1 MKRLKSKS
9 IILIGIIL
17 SLILSPYCFAFF
29 KAPNI
34 YKSSESVIPKVSASE
49 ITLIVPENK
58 SYDVKTGCFLSS
70 YDFED
75 ISDFTDS
82 YGVIEELEGHK
93 NILKIKYGNGISIE
107 NQFIRTNGS
116 IEFYFRTE
124 DATDRTVF
132 SFEGNDTLPHIYFY
146 VVNDNWFY
154 LERDVVDPQIIN
166 LTDNYKPL
174 DNVWHHV
181 RIDFDCS
188 GTGGYLGLSSE
199 SWNVSVDGHS
209 SSELKILRSAGSPPP
224 CVLKKIYLFSEVE
237 QPEGGSYFDAFGY
250 SWDVFYN
257 IGENLNEGLPI
268 LFEIS
273 TSTPLDWM
281 AYSLDGQSNVAI
293 PGNTSI
299 FMPNNGSHTIKVLG
313 DEGGTTYESTLRY
326 FVVSPIEIVT
336 PNKDT
341 IWEED
346 STHDITWISS
356 VDISHV
362 DIEIYKGDVL
372 KYSQY
377 GLENNGSYEWI
388 IPEGVDLGTDWK
400 VKISDSSDPL
410 IFGVS
415 EFFEIAS
422 SIVILTPDSSSVW
435 YTGRRYYI
443 TWSTTGN
450 ITHVDIEFLKDSIQQ
465 YSVTGIANNQSYRWL
480 VEHYVMPGDD
490 WTIKLI
496 DSNNLSIFDISD
508 PFEISNDKTLSIL
521 NPVSSS
527 SWERGTDQYIRWFY
541 SGDVSDVDI
550 IFFKDNIVTY
560 TINGT
565 ENDGAYFWEI
575 SLNEI
580 ASKNWSIK
588 ITASNDYSISAWS
601 DYFEI
606 YERPELLILTPD
618 KFARILA
625 NSSELITW
633 SLSAGSNVSYVTLEV
648 FKGSDLMYNLGSIES
663 SSDYLWNIPFDPPPG
678 SDWRIR
684 ISDIYDPLIYTL
696 GDLFEI
702 YSYKSLDIL
711 TPTPLSSWSIKGDH
725 YINWTWTDEI
735 PYVDIEIS
743 KGTELIHQVTNLGN
757 IGSYYF
763 HMNYDEA
770 PGTDWKVTVSASDY
784 LAINGEV
791 PSFSAHILR
800 TVTIT
805 APSANKILYQ
815 SDYYDI
821 VWTTNGTISEVK
833 IDLFE
838 EGVYV
843 QTITNRTDN
852 DGRYLWHIIS
862 GVDLSQFYQI
872 KISDADDPIVYS
884 LSQAYFKLEQQEFPT
899 FGLLIIIGIG
909 AVSISSVYVVRK
921 RLKKRKRRE

>member
-9 IILIGIIL
+9 IILLGIIL
-17 SLILSPYCFAFF
+17 SLILSPYCFVFF
-29 KAPNI
+29 KAPSI
-34 YKSSESVIPKVSASE
+34 YKSSESVVPKVSDSE
-49 ITLIVPENK
+49 ITLVTPENK
-58 SYDVKTGCFLSS
+58 SYGVKTGYFLSS

-75 ISDFTDS
+75 ISDLTDS

-93 NILKIKYGNGISIE
+93 NILKIKYGNGMSIE

-132 SFEGNDTLPHIYFY
+132 SFEGDDTLPHIYFY
-146 VVNDNWFY
+146 VVNDNWYY
-154 LERDVVDPQIIN
+154 LERDVVEPQIIN

-174 DNVWHHV
+174 DNVWHRV

-188 GTGGYLGLSSE
+188 EVGGYLGLSPE
-199 SWNVSVDGHS
+199 SWNVSIDGYS
-209 SSELKILRSAGSPPP
+209 SNELKILRSSGSPPP
-224 CVLKKIYLFSEVE
+224 CVLKKIFLFSEVE

-250 SWDVFYN
+250 SWDNFYN

-268 LFEIS
+268 LFEI
-273 TSTPLDWM
+273 STPLDWM

-299 FMPNNGSHTIKVLG
+299 IMPNNGSHTIKVVGNYLAG
-313 DEGGTTYESTLRY
+313 PTYESTLRY
-326 FVVSPIEIVT
+326 FVVSPIEILT

-356 VDISHV
+356 VNISYV
-362 DIEIYKGDVL
+362 DVEIFKGDIL

-377 GLENNGSYEWI
+377 GLENNGSYEWF
-388 IPEGVDLGTDWK
+388 IPEGVNIGKDWK
-400 VKISDSSDPL
+400 VKISNSSDPL

-415 EFFEIAS
+415 EFFEIVS

-450 ITHVDIEFLKDSIQQ
+450 ITHVDIQFYKDSSLQDF
-465 YSVTGIANNQSYRWL
+465 VNGIANNNSYRWF
-480 VEHYVMPGDD
+480 VDYSVISSNN

-496 DSNNLSIFDISD
+496 DSNNASIFDISE
-508 PFEISNDKTLSIL
+508 PFEISNSTILDIL
-521 NPVSSS
+521 NPVSSTL
-527 SWERGTDQYIRWFY
+527 WERGTEQYIRWFY
-541 SGDVSDVDI
+541 TGNVSDVDI
-550 IFFKDNIVTY
+550 IFFRGGITAY

-575 SLNEI
+575 SLDEI
-580 ASKNWSIK
+580 ASTAWRIK
-588 ITASNDYSISAWS
+588 ITASNDYSIFAWS
-601 DYFEI
+601 DFFEI
-606 YERPELLILTPD
+606 YERPELLLTTPD

-625 NSSELITW
+625 NTSELISWT
-633 SLSAGSNVSYVTLEV
+633 LSAGSNVSYVTLEV
-648 FKGSDLMYNLGSIES
+648 FKGSDLIYDLGSIEGS
-663 SSDYLWNIPFDPPPG
+663 NNHLWNIPFDPPPG
-678 SDWRIR
+678 SDWRIK
-684 ISDIYDPLIYTL
+684 ISDTYDSLIYTL

-702 YSYKSLDIL
+702 YTYKSVNIL
-711 TPTPLSSWSIKGDH
+711 TPTPLTSWSIKGDH

-743 KGTELIHQVTNLGN
+743 NGTDLIHQVTNLEN
-757 IGSYYF
+757 NGSYYF
-763 HMNYDEA
+763 HMNYDEE
-770 PGTDWKVTVSASDY
+770 PGDDWKVTVSASDY
-784 LAINGEV
+784 HSIFDEV
-791 PSFSAHILR
+791 PSFNAHILR
-800 TVTIT
+800 TVTLI

-833 IDLFE
+833 IDLYE
-838 EGVYV
+838 DGVYV
-843 QTITNRTDN
+843 QTINNRTDN

-862 GVDLSQFYQI
+862 GVGLSKSYQI
-872 KISDADDPIVYS
+872 KISDADDPSVYS
-884 LSQAYFKLEQQEFPT
+884 LSQAYFKVEQQEFPT

-909 AVSISSVYVVRK
+909 AVSIPSAYVVRK
-921 RLKKRKRRE
+921 RLKRRKRRE